1 MRALHKYSHS
11 PCPPRAVV
19 EPPGQDLEA
28 FGAIRPVPI
37 PAFERAYHMGNL
49 HQTVDL

>member
-1 MRALHKYSHS
+1 M
-11 PCPPRAVV
+11 V

-37 PAFERAYHMGNL
+37 SAFERAFNHMRNL

>member
-1 MRALHKYSHS
+1 
-11 PCPPRAVV
+11 VV

-28 FGAIRPVPI
+28 FGAIRSVPNR
-37 PAFERAYHMGNL
+37 AFERAFNHMGNL